1 MVILLTL
8 GNTLKYLGLKGAL
21 CILFKV
27 LLKRIYIC
35 VHVCPCVCV
44 CVCERERE
52 IDTHT
57 ENDKGKQG
65 KC

>member
-1 MVILLTL
+1 MVILLIL
-8 GNTLKYLGLKGAL
+8 GNTLKYLGIKGAL

-27 LLKRIYIC
+27 FLKLIYMC

-44 CVCERERE
+44 REREKE

>member
-27 LLKRIYIC
+27 LLKRIYMC
-35 VHVCPCVCV
+35 VHVCV
-44 CVCERERE
+44 RDRE

-57 ENDKGKQG
+57 ENDEGKHD